1 MNNHVAR
8 KPLKQLL
15 ESSYQTCFTQ
25 TDNLRCMQLI
35 ATKTFKNNVTN
46 CWHKIW
52 ITSPVKTHA
61 WSTYYIAHYVNPY
74 ILGSAR
80 RSIFV
85 ETITEGI

>member
-46 CWHKIW
+46 C
-52 ITSPVKTHA
+52 
-61 WSTYYIAHYVNPY
+61 
-74 ILGSAR
+74 
-80 RSIFV
+80 
-85 ETITEGI
+85 